1 MGVISMNEVP
11 NIISTKDLDYIKD
24 MLKWNFVLVKK
35 ANFFME
41 VIADEDAKKL
51 IEKVIK
57 VHKSQY
63 EKIMDILK

>member
-1 MGVISMNEVP
+1 MGVICMNEVP

-41 VIADEDAKKL
+41 VITDEDAKKL

>member
-1 MGVISMNEVP
+1 MNEVP

-41 VIADEDAKKL
+41 VVTDEDAKKL

>member
-1 MGVISMNEVP
+1 MNEVP

-41 VIADEDAKKL
+41 VITDEDSKKL

>member
-1 MGVISMNEVP
+1 
-11 NIISTKDLDYIKD
+11 
-24 MLKWNFVLVKK
+24 
-35 ANFFME
+35 ME
-41 VIADEDAKKL
+41 VITDEDAKKL

>member
-1 MGVISMNEVP
+1 MNEVP

-41 VIADEDAKKL
+41 VITDEDAKKL

-63 EKIMDILK
+63 EKIIDILK

>member
-41 VIADEDAKKL
+41 VVTDEDAKKL

>member
-1 MGVISMNEVP
+1 MNEVP

-41 VIADEDAKKL
+41 VITDEDAKKL

>member
-1 MGVISMNEVP
+1 MNEVP

-41 VIADEDAKKL
+41 VITDKDAKKL

>member
-1 MGVISMNEVP
+1 MNEVP

-41 VIADEDAKKL
+41 VVTDDDTRKV

-57 VHKSQY
+57 VHKNQY

>member
-41 VIADEDAKKL
+41 VVTDDDTRKV

-57 VHKSQY
+57 VHKNQY

>member
-1 MGVISMNEVP
+1 MNEVP

-35 ANFFME
+35 SNFFME
-41 VIADEDAKKL
+41 VITDEDAKKL

>member
-1 MGVISMNEVP
+1 MNEVP

-41 VIADEDAKKL
+41 VITDDDTRKV

-57 VHKSQY
+57 VHKNQY

>member
-1 MGVISMNEVP
+1 MNEVP

-41 VIADEDAKKL
+41 VITDEEVKKL

-57 VHKSQY
+57 VHKGQY

>member
-1 MGVISMNEVP
+1 MNEVP

-41 VIADEDAKKL
+41 VITDEDAKKL

-63 EKIMDILK
+63 EKIMNILK

>member
-1 MGVISMNEVP
+1 MNEVP

-35 ANFFME
+35 ASFFME
-41 VIADEDAKKL
+41 VITDEDAKKL

>member
-1 MGVISMNEVP
+1 MNEVP

-35 ANFFME
+35 ANFFRE
-41 VIADEDAKKL
+41 VITDEDAKKL

-63 EKIMDILK
+63 EKIMDILYGE

>member
-35 ANFFME
+35 SNFFME
-41 VIADEDAKKL
+41 VITDEDAKKL

>member
-24 MLKWNFVLVKK
+24 MLKWNFVLIKK

-41 VIADEDAKKL
+41 VITDEDAKKL

>member
-41 VIADEDAKKL
+41 VITDEDAKKL

-63 EKIMDILK
+63 EMIMDILK

>member
-1 MGVISMNEVP
+1 MNEVP

-41 VIADEDAKKL
+41 VITDDDTKKV

-57 VHKSQY
+57 VHKNQY

>member
-41 VIADEDAKKL
+41 VITDEDAKKL